1 MATLNAEG
9 ARHAQAELQMWNGED
24 APQAMVK
31 QVASTEVV
39 RTTIARDMIDIAKS
53 MTRSKT
59 GLAEM
64 QSLVSSRPDGGPM
77 EALAVLPGKP
87 FSIFDPSALPAA
99 CTEFLFGDCVSF
111 LKRDTP
117 VSVQQ
122 IFDAL
127 PGREELEYDLEGNEQ
142 LYSAADPERRVGSHH
157 VGHHMKHVLLLLC
170 LPSYLPTILTI
181 KQFEVLCFRSRYLP
195 VAVSCR
201 LCWQQIC
208 GYRIVGTLPS
218 RRRRLAAVHTLLRP
232 SELWCVSHAPH

>member
-1 MATLNAEG
+1 M
-9 ARHAQAELQMWNGED
+9 RKGED
-24 APQAMVK
+24 APQAMAK

-39 RTTIARDMIDIAKS
+39 RTTMAMDMIDIAKR

-64 QSLVSSRPDGGPM
+64 QSLVPARRWTNGSTGSPDWKAILDLRSVGY
-77 EALAVLPGKP
+77 
-87 FSIFDPSALPAA
+87 
-99 CTEFLFGDCVSF
+99 TEFLFGDCVPF

-127 PGREELEYDLEGNEQ
+127 PGREKLEYDLEGNEQ
-142 LYSAADPERRVGSHH
+142 PYSAAGRGRRVGSHH
-157 VGHHMKHVLLLLC
+157 AGHHMKHVLLLLC
-170 LPSYLPTILTI
+170 LPSYLPAIITI

-201 LCWQQIC
+201 VRWQQIC
-208 GYRIVGTLPS
+208 RYRIVGTLPS
-218 RRRRLAAVHTLLRP
+218 RRCRLAAVHTLLRP
-232 SELWCVSHAPH
+232 SELWCVSHAAN